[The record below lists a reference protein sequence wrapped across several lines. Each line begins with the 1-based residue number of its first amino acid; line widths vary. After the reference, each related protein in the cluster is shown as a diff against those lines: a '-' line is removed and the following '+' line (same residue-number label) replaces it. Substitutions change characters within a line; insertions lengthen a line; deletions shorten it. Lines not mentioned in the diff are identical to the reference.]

1 MRAIGVI
8 DYGMGNLH
16 SLGKAL
22 ERVCSATRVEV
33 SYDPE
38 VLMKCDR
45 IVLPGVGGVKACMNE
60 LRRLELN
67 EMVREA
73 ARTKPLMGICLG
85 MQVMLDHSE
94 ENGGVDALGIIS
106 GQVRRFPDPPPAD
119 PADGPAFFV
128 MSLVGVIGMMA
139 LMAFDFMAHPPIW
152 VHLVVT
158 LPLLTL
164 MCLATLRPFKG
175 WMVSEQYVHKAA
187 PPVWESIGK
196 HGSGAGPRGRRPD

>member
-119 PADGPAFFV
+119 PADGRA
-128 MSLVGVIGMMA
+128 
-139 LMAFDFMAHPPIW
+139 
-152 VHLVVT
+152 
-158 LPLLTL
+158 
-164 MCLATLRPFKG
+164 
-175 WMVSEQYVHKAA
+175 
-187 PPVWESIGK
+187 
-196 HGSGAGPRGRRPD
+196 